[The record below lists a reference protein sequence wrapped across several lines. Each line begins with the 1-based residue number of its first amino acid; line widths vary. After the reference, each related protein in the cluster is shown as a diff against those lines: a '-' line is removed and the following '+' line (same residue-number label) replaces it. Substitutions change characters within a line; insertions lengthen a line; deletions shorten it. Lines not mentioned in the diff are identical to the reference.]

1 MTSFPLSARLLC
13 ILAAP
18 TKRKMLIGVN
28 EFGKKT
34 KFRKTKHTLCL
45 EVGAEF
51 FFLEM
56 FSLVFTSS
64 CACGFDC

>member
-51 FFLEM
+51 F
-56 FSLVFTSS
+56 S
-64 CACGFDC
+64 